1 MAGGAGGAQGGGA
14 KECTSASRSTSASV
28 AASVPAAAAKAQRLG
43 AVIGLEQQLRQ
54 GGANSAV
61 TEGLL
66 LAAEGLLGAVV
77 NSQSGVRIGGVGG
90 GGGLKMKEEGD
101 IAGMLA
107 LLVHKYLLY

>member
-1 MAGGAGGAQGGGA
+1 MAGSAGRAQGGGA
-14 KECTSASRSTSASV
+14 KEGTSASRSTSASV
-28 AASVPAAAAKAQRLG
+28 AAPAPAAKAQRLG

-77 NSQSGVRIGGVGG
+77 NSQSGARIGGVGG

-101 IAGMLA
+101 VAGMHA